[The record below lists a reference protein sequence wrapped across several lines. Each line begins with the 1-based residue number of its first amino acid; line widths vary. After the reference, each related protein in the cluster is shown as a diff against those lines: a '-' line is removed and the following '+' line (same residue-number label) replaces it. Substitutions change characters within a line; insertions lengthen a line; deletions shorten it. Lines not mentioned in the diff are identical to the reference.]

1 MLRGI
6 AKPDPFKK
14 VASQN
19 PRNPYSLKFGKTL
32 KQKIHKQSVR
42 GSLLEKYGP
51 KAFLMPEQK
60 KFPIVNPNTG
70 KVSCKLLK
78 AAKIRAAQHGYQ
90 DIVAKA
96 EKLMQT
102 HC

>member
-1 MLRGI
+1 MGLLHKI
-6 AKPDPFKK
+6 AK
-14 VASQN
+14 QN
-19 PRNPYSLKFGKTL
+19 NPYSPKSLKFGKTL
-32 KQKIHKQSVR
+32 KQKIHKSSVR
-42 GSLLEKYGP
+42 EKLYEKFGA
-51 KAFLMPEQK
+51 KAFLMPEQR

-96 EKLMQT
+96 DRLLKE
-102 HC
+102 HGCI